1 MTLDEWLA
9 KATPQVTLQNARTF
23 EFKVRK
29 NERILRAFVL
39 VPLFLL
45 SKLTRSLP
53 FHNRFYPLPPSY
65 HDTMSGK
72 RPGSIRLGDMVGKK
86 TKLGQ
91 QLASTAAASSARP
104 SRRPSNPYLSHPV
117 APEAAIQKFFM
128 EVRSRARRYLLAE
141 KRNNCEVE
149 ARLGILKVPH
159 EVPDRR
165 VTSTGAK
172 PTAHAFDCSCRHHN
186 CSMVSGVSRSHFAKG
201 TGSGLSE
208 VSPLTKALNVHSAD
222 ELEKGEL
229 VETEVV
235 ETVYTGY
242 ANGGRV
248 CFAGEHPSG
257 QPLVG
262 KMESK
267 EKLMHP
273 LDLALPAANFDL
285 RVSLSSEKPLMGQTV
300 IREPPAGWSSK
311 RIKYRRSYSRRDK
324 SIKWQIDVTEVTTI
338 HNSMRGGGGTGTT
351 EVDYEIEVE
360 LLPQVLLQLLNEN
373 DEAKLKT
380 KTTLLAQELWW
391 IVKHINPLRDALDV
405 EESLRDHPNKKAVQ
419 VALAQCGAFKKFMD
433 SSSIHSGGH
442 ATYDSPIG
450 KSTPPSPALANVKF
464 VGSMPVNFRRHNI
477 KKIKGSASNEYF
489 LSEKTD
495 GVRYFMVFTGDTV
508 VLVGRDMKGK
518 QPIPMSGSDPAQDPF
533 APIMKLIKPGTVFDG
548 EVVMNRRPGRK
559 PRPVYIV
566 FDILAISTTQPVL
579 QLPFE
584 QRLRHLRQATFR
596 TATANRDMFDP
607 RFVADTSVALP
618 LVRKNFVKRT
628 KIGELLSHVH
638 EESGMRCY
646 RNGELHNHLTDGII
660 FQPNRPYFCGT
671 DQHLLKWK
679 YLDTVTIDV
688 EMLQLRHN
696 DDDDTLRVGCLFEEQ
711 RDRVDMTRDVK
722 LPKSERMRLEADKFE
737 AGDGRIV
744 EVGFYPDMG
753 EWYYLTMRGDKEAP
767 NHISTVNGSLL
778 ELAEGLTVEELRY
791 CMSVPAGTG
800 DMSMRIKL
808 KEIADN
814 KRRWIQA
821 EQTSSSSSNGHQ

>member
-1 MTLDEWLA
+1 
-9 KATPQVTLQNARTF
+9 
-23 EFKVRK
+23 
-29 NERILRAFVL
+29 
-39 VPLFLL
+39 
-45 SKLTRSLP
+45 
-53 FHNRFYPLPPSY
+53 
-65 HDTMSGK
+65 MSGN
-72 RPGSIRLGDMVGKK
+72 RPGGSLGDILGKRAR
-86 TKLGQ
+86 LDQ
-91 QLASTAAASSARP
+91 QLASATPALSARP

-117 APEAAIQKFFM
+117 APEAALQKFLM
-128 EVRSRARRYLLAE
+128 EVRSRARRYLPAE
-141 KRNNCEVE
+141 MRNKPITAPFCEVE

-159 EVPDRR
+159 AVPDRR

-172 PTAHAFDCSCRHHN
+172 RAARAFDCSCRHHN
-186 CSMVSGVSRSHFAKG
+186 CSMVSGVSRSHFARS

-208 VSPLTKALNVHSAD
+208 VSPLSKALKAHSAD
-222 ELEKGEL
+222 ELEKEL
-229 VETEVV
+229 VETEVL

-248 CFAGEHPSG
+248 SFEGVHPSD

-267 EKLMHP
+267 QKLMDP
-273 LDLALPAANFDL
+273 LDLNIPAANFDL
-285 RVSLSSEKPLMGQTV
+285 RVSLSSEKELLDQTV

-311 RIKYRRSYSRRDK
+311 RIKYRRSYARRDK
-324 SIKWQIDVTEVTTI
+324 SIKWQIDVTEVKTI
-338 HNSMRGGGGTGTT
+338 HNNSMRGGGTDTT

-373 DEAKLKT
+373 DEAKLK
-380 KTTLLAQELWW
+380 KTTFEWAQELWW

-433 SSSIHSGGH
+433 RGGP
-442 ATYDSPIG
+442 YYSPIG
-450 KSTPPSPALANVKF
+450 KSTPPPPELAKAKF
-464 VGSMPVNFRRHNI
+464 VGCLPVNFRRHNI
-477 KKIKGSASNEYF
+477 DKIQQSASNQYF

-508 VLVGRDMKGK
+508 VLMGRDRKGK
-518 QPIPMSGSDPAQDPF
+518 QPISTSGSDPAQDPF
-533 APIMKLIKPGTVFDG
+533 APLMKLIKPGTVFDG
-548 EVVMNRRPGRK
+548 EVVMNRSPGSK

-584 QRLRHLRQATFR
+584 QRLLHLKQATFR
-596 TATANRDMFDP
+596 SATANRDEMFEP
-607 RFVADTSVALP
+607 RFLADPSVALP

-628 KIGELLSHVH
+628 EIGELLSHVH

-671 DQHLLKWK
+671 DGHLLKWK

-711 RDRVDMTRDVK
+711 GSRVDMTRDVK

-778 ELAEGLTVEELRY
+778 ELAEDLTVEELRY
-791 CMSVPAGTG
+791 CMSVPAGTR
-800 DMSMRIKL
+800 DMSMQMKHKKR
-808 KEIADN
+808 ADD

-821 EQTSSSSSNGHQ
+821 AEQTSSNGHR